1 MAHSDSETIT
11 NGFQQMLDTLNK
23 IWQILNIKERY
34 SLIGVSILIFIGS
47 GLELVG
53 IGMLLPF
60 IALLSNVENLT
71 KKWYL
76 KSINDIFKCNSPE
89 SLLTIMAFIMIV
101 LFLFKNVFL
110 FISIFVQSKFI
121 NHLYRRLSSTLFKI
135 YMHSPYAFHLQ
146 KNSAHLLKNIQA
158 VYFLCRVLM
167 SSVMVLFS
175 ELLLISLIAC
185 FLVILYPFSST
196 IIILLMFLCSALFY
210 YFTRRKVKYWGEVQ
224 HVYEKFAIQH
234 VKQGL
239 GGIKEAKLMKC
250 ENYFCALYEDNLSMM
265 SKSFFYQ
272 DILNQ
277 SPRLYIETLSVILCL
292 SFMIYYFMAGMKPGD
307 VFIEFSLL
315 AIVAIRLMPSMNRIV
330 SALVLIRFQ
339 LPSLHLVH
347 ADISSLQLKHDSTND
362 EKKITLKDKIE
373 LENVSFRYDGAADDT
388 LKNISVS
395 IKKNSSAAFVGST
408 GAGKTTIID
417 ITLGLLKPQSG
428 KVIADGHDINEFLSS
443 WQRNIGYVP
452 QDISLSDTSIKENI
466 AFGISSENIDSNKL
480 KRAVKI
486 SMLEDFIKELPEGL
500 NTVIGE
506 DGVRLSGGQRQRIGI
521 ARALY
526 NDPELIV
533 LDEGTASLD
542 NLTEDAVIKALD
554 RLNQEKKTI
563 IIVAHRLST
572 VRRCD
577 RIYFVKNG
585 QIAAAGTYNELI
597 KSSDDFAQML
607 TAGQLN

>member
-1 MAHSDSETIT
+1 
-11 NGFQQMLDTLNK
+11 MLDTLNK

-34 SLIGVSILIFIGS
+34 SLIAVSILIFIGS
-47 GLELVG
+47 ALELAG

-60 IALLSNVENLT
+60 IALLSDVENLT

-76 KSINDIFKCNSPE
+76 KLFSDFFKCESPE
-89 SLLTIMAFIMIV
+89 SLLTIMAVILIIFFMAKNF
-101 LFLFKNVFL
+101 FLFTL
-110 FISIFVQSKFI
+110 TFIQSKFI
-121 NHLYRRLSSTLFKI
+121 NHLYRRISDTLFKT
-135 YMHSPYAFHLQ
+135 YMHSSYAFHLQ
-146 KNSAHLLKNIQA
+146 KNSAHLLKNLQA

-167 SSVMVLFS
+167 SSVMILFS

-185 FLVILYPFSST
+185 FLVILYPYSSTVIISLMIVFSS
-196 IIILLMFLCSALFY
+196 LFY
-210 YFTRRKVKYWGEVQ
+210 YFMRKKIKYWGEVQ
-224 HVYEKFAIQH
+224 HVQEKFAIQH

-239 GGIKEAKLMKC
+239 AGIKEAKLMGC
-250 ENYFCALYEDNLSMM
+250 EDHFCDLYENNLSMM
-265 SKSFFYQ
+265 AKSFFYQ
-272 DILNQ
+272 DVLNQ
-277 SPRLYIETLSVILCL
+277 SPRLYIETLSVVLCL
-292 SFMIYYFMAGMKPGD
+292 SFMIYYFQTGMKPGD

-347 ADISSLQLKHDSTND
+347 ADISSLQLKHGRVSD
-362 EKKITLKDKIE
+362 EKKIAFNNVIE
-373 LENVSFRYDGAADDT
+373 LENVSFRYEGTADDT
-388 LKNISVS
+388 LKHISVS
-395 IKKNSSAAFVGST
+395 VKKNSSAAFVGAT
-408 GAGKTTIID
+408 GAGKTTIVD
-417 ITLGLLKPQSG
+417 IILGLLKPQSG
-428 KVIADGHDINEFLSS
+428 KVIVDGYDIHDFLSS
-443 WQRNIGYVP
+443 WQKSIGYVP
-452 QDISLSDTSIKENI
+452 QDISLADTSIKENI
-466 AFGISSENIDSNKL
+466 AFGILPENVDNKRL
-480 KRAVKI
+480 ERAVKI
-486 SMLEDFIKELPEGL
+486 SMLEDFIRELPEGL
-500 NTVIGE
+500 DTVIGE

-526 NDPELIV
+526 NDPEIIV

-554 RLNQEKKTI
+554 RLNREKKTI

-577 RIYFVKNG
+577 KIYFVKNG
-585 QIAAAGTYNELI
+585 QIAATGTYDELI